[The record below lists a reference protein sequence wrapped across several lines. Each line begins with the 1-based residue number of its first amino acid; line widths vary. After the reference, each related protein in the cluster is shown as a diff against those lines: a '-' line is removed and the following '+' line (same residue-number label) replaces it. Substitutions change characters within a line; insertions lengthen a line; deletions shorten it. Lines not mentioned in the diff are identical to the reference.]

1 MYYLEKI
8 PKRRY
13 QHNIAQDF
21 RKNQKS
27 FKVCKYCY
35 EKYLSISDP
44 HAIVLDS
51 NNSGK
56 DNRKEYNSS
65 EYSENKEENE
75 SDNNSIEYIPKYK
88 VNNSVNYSLN
98 TKKELKEKNTI
109 IKEESIL
116 SLKEKLYC
124 YSF

>member
-1 MYYLEKI
+1 MILSRI
-8 PKRRY
+8 LGRTRRALKFM
-13 QHNIAQDF
+13 NTTI
-21 RKNQKS
+21 K
-27 FKVCKYCY
+27 
-35 EKYLSISDP
+35 KYLSTSDLY
-44 HAIVLDS
+44 AIVLDS

-88 VNNSVNYSLN
+88 VNNSVNHSLN